1 MKKLIFAL
9 FWLTAVSGARSM
21 RSATRTAAGISIAG
35 SVIEQYFQ
43 EENPTYGQSMIFV
56 FFNNEPCGQCPAAI
70 ELIEEIYDRYY
81 KNAYGFSIIN
91 YQNDDEYNFIETYNL
106 SRPLSVVLVRVN
118 DGAVFGFEKLD
129 DLENRVSDPVS
140 FGDYFRF
147 RVNSFLG
154 GE

>member
-9 FWLTAVSGARSM
+9 FWLTAVSGAR
-21 RSATRTAAGISIAG
+21 AQTPVFEGAAGPETP
-35 SVIEQYFQ
+35 IEQYFQ

-70 ELIEEIYDRYY
+70 ELIEDIYDRYY